1 MRARSPLRDRCLMTA
16 PCGPSP
22 LALRFI
28 VPPPRPGTAA
38 GRRVCLSVGC
48 GRLRAALCLSGLG
61 TRPLSLSTARVHVTS
76 VWSETAR
83 GPQSFDLY
91 IVNMICYVCCCC

>member
-28 VPPPRPGTAA
+28 QCRPRAPALPLAA
-38 GRRVCLSVGC
+38 ASVCLWAVVVCAPRCVSRV
-48 GRLRAALCLSGLG
+48 SGLG
-61 TRPLSLSTARVHVTS
+61 LSLCPQRVCTSHVGVVRDSEAPKALTFTS
-76 VWSETAR
+76 
-83 GPQSFDLY
+83 
-91 IVNMICYVCCCC
+91 

>member
-61 TRPLSLSTARVHVTS
+61 TRPLSLSPQRVCTVHVTS
-76 VWSETAR
+76 VWSETE
-83 GPQSFDLY
+83 GPPKL
-91 IVNMICYVCCCC
+91 

>member
-38 GRRVCLSVGC
+38 GRRVCLWAVVVCAPRCVSRV
-48 GRLRAALCLSGLG
+48 SGLG
-61 TRPLSLSTARVHVTS
+61 LSLSTARVHVTS

-91 IVNMICYVCCCC
+91 IVNMI

>member
-28 VPPPRPGTAA
+28 QCRPRAPALPLAAASFCLWAVVVCPPRCAS
-38 GRRVCLSVGC
+38 RV
-48 GRLRAALCLSGLG
+48 SGLAAS
-61 TRPLSLSTARVHVTS
+61 LSLHSACARHV
-76 VWSETAR
+76 WIRDSER
-83 GPQSFDLY
+83 PPKL
-91 IVNMICYVCCCC
+91 

>member
-28 VPPPRPGTAA
+28 RCRPRALALPLAA
-38 GRRVCLSVGC
+38 ASVCMWAVVVCAPRCASRV
-48 GRLRAALCLSGLG
+48 SGLG
-61 TRPLSLSTARVHVTS
+61 LSLSTARVHVTS
-76 VWSETAR
+76 VWSETE
-83 GPQSFDLY
+83 GPQTL
-91 IVNMICYVCCCC
+91 